1 MLSFVLWILGP
12 ILESLIIIRGVR
24 GNFLNEYGLFYLYV
38 LWVFVRDLSLFVV
51 YYVWSSGYAYV
62 YWYSQ
67 LFSILVGCGVV
78 WEIYRAALGSYSG
91 AARMARSVLLF
102 LFVITMSRIVVAA
115 VNSGKWLPGQTT
127 LQTEREF
134 R

>member
-38 LWVFVRDLSLFVV
+38 LWVFVRDISLFAV
-51 YYVWSSGYAYV
+51 YYAWSSGYAYV

-67 LFSILVGCGVV
+67 FFSILVGCGVEHRCRYV
-78 WEIYRAALGSYSG
+78 RL
-91 AARMARSVLLF
+91 
-102 LFVITMSRIVVAA
+102 
-115 VNSGKWLPGQTT
+115 SGKAGQWRADLHWTPKDGKAT
-127 LQTEREF
+127 VPLCAV
-134 R
+134 